1 MVPVYSY
8 RVVTPQGIGEI
19 FEVEQP
25 IASPPLEKHPLTGE
39 KVEPLYESPPNLVKK
54 HSEKSEKR
62 ILSPENLQKNGF
74 SRYERD
80 STSGNYNKTA
90 GKDGPDEI
98 PADQTSESTG

>member
-1 MVPVYSY
+1 MREV
-8 RVVTPQGIGEI
+8 RVAAV
-19 FEVEQP
+19 
-25 IASPPLEKHPLTGE
+25 TGE
-39 KVEPLYESPPNLVKK
+39 DFMQLVKK

-62 ILSPENLQKNGF
+62 ILSPENLRKNGF
-74 SRYERD
+74 TRYERD